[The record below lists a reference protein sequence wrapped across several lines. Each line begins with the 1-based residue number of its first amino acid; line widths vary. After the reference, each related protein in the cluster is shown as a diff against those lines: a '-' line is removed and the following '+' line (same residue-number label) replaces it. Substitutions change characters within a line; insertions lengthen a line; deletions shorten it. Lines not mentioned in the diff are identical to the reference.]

1 MATFSSFD
9 AFGRALDAAAK
20 DLDRE
25 GNGRIAFEMAREG
38 QKIARKAAAADLGG
52 DPKFSGWAPRLATV
66 VKKSRTGAVLHPTR
80 QSAGPWTVAEQGRN
94 KGSGTGGAF
103 IGPGVNRKTGLTSR
117 TKAGNV
123 RKVRATR
130 GRRWNGYTQGKETAS
145 DAVEVMEKELPKIAE
160 RESRKVLQ
168 RRFDV
173 T

>member
-25 GNGRIAFEMAREG
+25 GNGRISFEMAREG
-38 QKIARKAAAADLGG
+38 QKIARRAAANDLGG

-66 VKKSRTGAVLHPTR
+66 AKKTRGGAILHPTR
-80 QSAGPWTVAEQGRN
+80 SSAGPWTVAEIGRN
-94 KGSGTGGAF
+94 KGSGTRGAF
-103 IGPGVNRKTGLTSR
+103 IGPGANRKTGATRFRKDGSV
-117 TKAGNV
+117 A
-123 RKVRATR
+123 KVRAFKS
-130 GRRWNGYTQGKETAS
+130 RRWNGYTDGKETAS